1 MIEQYYCVSTIL
13 YIDLD
18 PKKKKSSGSCQRD
31 KTNKDF
37 FYFLVAFEK
46 NKSKKVQ

>member
-18 PKKKKSSGSCQRD
+18 KKKKKRVLD
-31 KTNKDF
+31 PAKETKRIKI
-37 FYFLVAFEK
+37 FYFLVGFEK

>member
-18 PKKKKSSGSCQRD
+18 PKKKKVLDPAKETKRI
-31 KTNKDF
+31 KN
-37 FYFLVAFEK
+37 FYLWLV
-46 NKSKKVQ
+46 KV

>member
-18 PKKKKSSGSCQRD
+18 PKKKSSGSCQRD

-37 FYFLVAFEK
+37 FFNFLVGFEK
-46 NKSKKVQ
+46 YKSKKVQ